1 MARCEINVYSYNSD
15 HSKMVSSGDLTGLIS
30 VYGYVVLV
38 VLFSRSI
45 KSRTTGGIHRKVLHI
60 LIGNIVLF
68 WWMFD
73 SPYVMAFLAA
83 APFIPLLLLV
93 SPISPIRRL
102 RTSFLGETT
111 GESHGFGLVYYAIS
125 WTILAFFLFDQR
137 MIASIAIVAM
147 SYGDG
152 LGGLVGRR
160 FGKRKILRNKTLEG
174 TATVLTATFIATI
187 AVLMFYQY
195 LAHQGIF
202 GTFLLDSASAFGT
215 AILTGGFV
223 AVVELLTPGE
233 YDNLVIP
240 LLTAGMLVLVGL

>member
-1 MARCEINVYSYNSD
+1 
-15 HSKMVSSGDLTGLIS
+15 MVSSGDLTGLFS

-38 VLFSRSI
+38 VLISRVVRKGRI
-45 KSRTTGGIHRKVLHI
+45 GGIHRKVIHI

-73 SPYVMAFLAA
+73 SPYIMAFLAA

-93 SPISPIRRL
+93 FPFSPIRKL

-111 GESHGFGLVYYAIS
+111 GESHGLGLVYYAIS
-125 WTILAFFLFDQR
+125 WTILAFFLFDNR

-152 LGGLVGRR
+152 FGGLIGKRY
-160 FGKRKILRNKTLEG
+160 GKRKILREKTLEG
-174 TATVLTATFIATI
+174 TTAVFAATFIATI
-187 AVLMFYQY
+187 TVFLFYQF
-195 LAHQGIF
+195 LASNGTF
-202 GTFLLDSASAFGT
+202 GTFSLDPLT
-215 AILTGGFV
+215 ALGVAVFTGVFV
-223 AVVELLTPGE
+223 AIVELVTPGE

-240 LLTAGMLVLVGL
+240 LLTGGVLVLVGL